1 MKDLEKKG
9 KKFKKIN
16 RSKGLGENT
25 PDMLWE
31 TTMCPQTRKLVKLDI
46 DVTDENV
53 QKMSNML
60 FGSDLNN
67 DRKDFI
73 FKMLEEGIV
82 DLDIEKEIVVNE

>member
-1 MKDLEKKG
+1 
-9 KKFKKIN
+9 
-16 RSKGLGENT
+16 
-25 PDMLWE
+25 
-31 TTMCPQTRKLVKLDI
+31 
-46 DVTDENV
+46 
-53 QKMSNML
+53 ML